1 MIPLRPVA
9 FNSLFNVMF
18 STYDKTQ
25 ESFMGMVPDFLLTDG
40 VVKITPKPGKKIS
53 LEALTIST
61 DYTTAK
67 QNTYFVVLS
76 DGVRIN
82 EKSFSRWNVL
92 VKKEPGVVN
101 LNLTN
106 SEASVAII
114 FEAED

>member
-1 MIPLRPVA
+1 MISLRPVA
-9 FNSLFNVMF
+9 FNSLFDVMF

-25 ESFMGMVPDFLLTDG
+25 ESFMGLVPDFLLNDG
-40 VVKITPKPGKKIS
+40 VVKITPKSGKKINS
-53 LEALTIST
+53 EALTIST

-76 DGVRIN
+76 DGVQIN
-82 EKSFSRWNVL
+82 GKSVSRWNVL
-92 VKKEPGVVN
+92 IKKEPGLVN